1 MKIRF
6 SPMRL
11 ETDLTVTRRGE
22 KLEINDEEVDFS
34 DLAPGEY
41 QSAGQIGCDLVV
53 GAERD
58 GAGAL
63 CVTLILPH
71 GPDAPHALR
80 FPEPVILT
88 EDGPVPLPGQSGE

>member
-11 ETDLTVTRRGE
+11 ETDLTVIRRGE
-22 KLEINDEEVDFS
+22 RLEINGAEADFG
-34 DLAPGEY
+34 DLAPGDY
-41 QSAGQIGCDLVV
+41 RSAGQIDCDLVV

-58 GAGAL
+58 ATNAL

-71 GPDAPHALR
+71 GPDAPPEVL

-88 EDGPVPLPGQSGE
+88 EDGPVPLPGQSGK